1 MKNKQP
7 QLNDN
12 MYEDLFKD
20 GKFEMD
26 LDKKYASFL
35 VHFFYNTGL
44 RLNEEKILSPNE
56 YYISFAWFIM
66 QVAKLYDS
74 WLQKIY
80 EENEWGL
87 LQVKKVGV
95 NLPLS
100 VTPPDRS
107 IQIYGGEP
115 KNLFHDGIS
124 NIMSQEPLELFNQSL
139 SISQFEVSSN
149 QLQLSPNHI
158 VSNPW
163 Y

>member
-74 WLQKIY
+74 WQQKIY

-87 LQVKKVGV
+87 L
-95 NLPLS
+95 
-100 VTPPDRS
+100 
-107 IQIYGGEP
+107 
-115 KNLFHDGIS
+115 
-124 NIMSQEPLELFNQSL
+124 
-139 SISQFEVSSN
+139 
-149 QLQLSPNHI
+149 
-158 VSNPW
+158 
-163 Y
+163 